1 MNISYT
7 KVDDYLLPN
16 LKIVDKNKRNFF
28 KMKNTLFYFGN
39 FMS

>member
-1 MNISYT
+1 M
-7 KVDDYLLPN
+7 DYN
-16 LKIVDKNKRNFF
+16 DKIFYKNKRNFF